1 MLLFEKKKKKNLK
14 DEALHVP
21 RNADINQQKK
31 SLFKSLD

>member
-1 MLLFEKKKKKNLK
+1 MLLFEKKKKNLK

-21 RNADINQQKK
+21 HNADINQQKK